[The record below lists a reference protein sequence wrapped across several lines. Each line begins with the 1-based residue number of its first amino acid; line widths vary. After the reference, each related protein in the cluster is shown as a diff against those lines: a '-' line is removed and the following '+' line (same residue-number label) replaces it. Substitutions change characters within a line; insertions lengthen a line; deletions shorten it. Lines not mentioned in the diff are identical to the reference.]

1 MDAILS
7 ATRCPECLLLV
18 YQQIITQT
26 HIIGKFAAYYVVS
39 LNVHMPPK
47 KFKCNFSIYC
57 FCFAIFLFVLEMRKT
72 HRQLIICS
80 ILVAQKNC
88 SILRMCVCIL
98 VVEKTIVADIC
109 SLLVCSYFAPKIL
122 GVFFLFFVCLF
133 CYSFVCTQV
142 DKNKDT
148 K

>member
-47 KFKCNFSIYC
+47 NFKCNFSIYC

-72 HRQLIICS
+72 HMTTFYLFYFGDFCMYFSCRKIKQLWLIYVVS
-80 ILVAQKNC
+80 LYVRILPQK
-88 SILRMCVCIL
+88 
-98 VVEKTIVADIC
+98 
-109 SLLVCSYFAPKIL
+109 F
-122 GVFFLFFVCLF
+122 
-133 CYSFVCTQV
+133 
-142 DKNKDT
+142 
-148 K
+148 

>member
-47 KFKCNFSIYC
+47 NLNV
-57 FCFAIFLFVLEMRKT
+57 IFLFIVFVL
-72 HRQLIICS
+72 
-80 ILVAQKNC
+80 
-88 SILRMCVCIL
+88 
-98 VVEKTIVADIC
+98 
-109 SLLVCSYFAPKIL
+109 
-122 GVFFLFFVCLF
+122 LFFCL
-133 CYSFVCTQV
+133 YSR
-142 DKNKDT
+142 
-148 K
+148 